1 MSALGFVPD
10 EVLVYILQAH
20 DARGEARLIA
30 RRCRKLVDANFTLRY
45 IRPPAGKFF
54 IVDFEVNDNLAKDLY
69 CAQVGERFHDGSSM
83 TGSVTFLHWLPAF
96 CRSRVQ
102 RDVCHSLQ
110 ESDGCTLWKLI
121 SKVREHR
128 DESIATPETS
138 TNSKVGHLTVSE
150 GQNTDARQVIGRLSA
165 SETQMLLSVL
175 DYRRN
180 SHAQPLLQAAA

>member
-20 DARGEARLIA
+20 DGRGAARQIA
-30 RRCRKLVDANFTLRY
+30 RRCRKLVDSNFNVRY

-69 CAQVGERFHDGSSM
+69 CAQVGERELSDGSSI
-83 TGSVTFLHWLPAF
+83 TGLVTFLHWLPAF

-110 ESDGCTLWKLI
+110 ESDGCALWKLI

-128 DESIATPETS
+128 ETAIPMEAS
-138 TNSKVGHLTVSE
+138 MNSKVGHLTVSE
-150 GQNTDARQVIGRLSA
+150 GQGGDARQVIGRLST

-180 SHAQPLLQAAA
+180 SHAQPLAAAA